1 MPAKYFEFRWH
12 ARAGQGAK
20 SASQMLAE
28 AALEMGKYVQS
39 FPEYGAERTGA
50 PMKAFNRIA
59 DVPILVHSSVENPDV
74 VIVIDDTMLGNP
86 DLVAGVRDETIFI
99 VNTTKDVD
107 FVRTKLGVKGKVCVI
122 PATDIALEEIKRGI
136 PNTVMLG
143 AIAKVTGV
151 ITLES
156 VEERIRKI
164 FGKKFSEE
172 VVEANVRALRRGFEE
187 VKCNG

>member
-1 MPAKYFEFRWH
+1 MPAKYFEIRWH

-50 PMKAFNRIA
+50 PMKAFNRVA
-59 DVPILVHSSVENPDV
+59 DEPILVHSSVENPDV
-74 VIVIDDTMLGNP
+74 VVIIDDTMLGQP
-86 DLVAGVRDETIFI
+86 MLTEGTDENTVFI
-99 VNTTKDVD
+99 VNTVKDVEA
-107 FVRTKLGVKGKVCVI
+107 VRQKLGAKGKVCTI
-122 PATDIALEEIKRGI
+122 AATDIALEEIKRGI

-143 AIAKVTGV
+143 AIAKVTGI

-156 VEERIRKI
+156 VEQRIRKA

-172 VVEANVRALRRGFEE
+172 IVEANVRALRRGFEE

>member
-1 MPAKYFEFRWH
+1 MPAKYFELRWH

-20 SASQMLAE
+20 SASQMFAE

-50 PMKAFNRIA
+50 PMKAFNRVS
-59 DVPILVHSSVENPDV
+59 DEPILVHSSVENPDV
-74 VIVIDDTMLGNP
+74 VIVIDDTLLGNP
-86 DLVAGVRDETIFI
+86 DIVSGMKDDSVLI
-99 VNTTKDVD
+99 VNTVRGED
-107 FVRTKLGVKGKVCVI
+107 FVRAKTGFKGKVCTI
-122 PATDIALEEIKRGI
+122 PATDIALEEFGKGI

-156 VEERIRKI
+156 AEERIRKT

-172 VVEANVRALRRGFEE
+172 IVEANIRALRRGFEE
-187 VKCNG
+187 VNCSA

>member
-1 MPAKYFEFRWH
+1 MPAKYYEFRWH

-86 DLVAGVRDETIFI
+86 DLVTGVKEETIFI
-99 VNTTKDVD
+99 VNTTKDLD
-107 FVRTKLGVKGKVCVI
+107 YVRTKLGGKGKVCVI

-156 VEERIRKI
+156 IEERIRKT
-164 FGKKFSEE
+164 FGKKFPEE
-172 VVEANVRALRRGFEE
+172 VVEANIRALRRGFEE

>member
-1 MPAKYFEFRWH
+1 MPAKYYEFRWH

-74 VIVIDDTMLGNP
+74 VIIIDDTMLGQP
-86 DLVAGVRDETIFI
+86 DLVAGVKEDTIFI
-99 VNTTKDVD
+99 VNTTKDVEY
-107 FVRTKLGVKGKVCVI
+107 VRAKLGAKGKVCVV
-122 PATDIALEEIKRGI
+122 PATAIALEEIKRGI

-156 VEERIRKI
+156 IEERIRKT
-164 FGKKFSEE
+164 FGKKFPEE
-172 VVEANVRALRRGFEE
+172 VVEANIRALRRGFEE

>member
-1 MPAKYFEFRWH
+1 VPAKYYEFRWH

-74 VIVIDDTMLGNP
+74 VIIIDDTMLGQP
-86 DLVAGVRDETIFI
+86 DLVAGVKEDTIFI
-99 VNTTKDVD
+99 VNTTKDVEY
-107 FVRTKLGVKGKVCVI
+107 VRAKLGAKGKVCVV
-122 PATDIALEEIKRGI
+122 PATAIALEEIKRGI

-156 VEERIRKI
+156 IEERIRKT
-164 FGKKFSEE
+164 FGKKFPEE
-172 VVEANVRALRRGFEE
+172 VVEANIRALRRGFEE

>member
-1 MPAKYFEFRWH
+1 MPAKYFEIRWH

-50 PMKAFNRIA
+50 PMKAFNRVS
-59 DVPILVHSSVENPDV
+59 DDPITVHSSVDNPDV
-74 VIVIDDTMLGNP
+74 VIIIDDTMLGQP
-86 DLVAGVRDETIFI
+86 MLVDGTDENTVFI
-99 VNTTKDVD
+99 VNTVKDIEYVKE
-107 FVRTKLGVKGKVCVI
+107 KLGTKGKVCTI
-122 PATDIALEEIKRGI
+122 AATDIALEELKRGI

-151 ITLES
+151 ITIES
-156 VEERIRKI
+156 AEKRIRKT
-164 FGKKFSEE
+164 FSKKFSEE
-172 VVEANVRALRRGFEE
+172 LVEANVRALRRGFEE

>member
-1 MPAKYFEFRWH
+1 MPAKYFEIRWH

-59 DVPILVHSSVENPDV
+59 DVPILVHSSVESPDV
-74 VIVIDDTMLGNP
+74 VIVIDDTMLGHP
-86 DLVAGVRDETIFI
+86 DLVTGVKEDTIFI
-99 VNTTKDVD
+99 VNTTKDIE
-107 FVRTKLGVKGKVCVI
+107 FVKEKLGISGKICVV

-143 AIAKVTGV
+143 AIAKVTGA

-156 VEERIRKI
+156 AEKRIRKT

-172 VVEANVRALRRGFEE
+172 IVEANIRALRRGFEE

>member
-74 VIVIDDTMLGNP
+74 VIIIDDTMLGNP
-86 DLVAGVRDETIFI
+86 DLVAGVKDDTIFI
-99 VNTTKDVD
+99 VNTTKDVEY
-107 FVRTKLGVKGKVCVI
+107 VRTKLGAKGKVCVI

-156 VEERIRKI
+156 AEERIRKT
-164 FGKKFSEE
+164 FAKKFPEE

>member
-1 MPAKYFEFRWH
+1 MPAKYFEIRWH

-50 PMKAFNRIA
+50 PMKAFNRVS
-59 DVPILVHSSVENPDV
+59 DDPITVHSSVDNPDV
-74 VIVIDDTMLGNP
+74 VIIIDDTMLGQP
-86 DLVAGVRDETIFI
+86 MLVDGTDENTVFI
-99 VNTTKDVD
+99 VNTVKDIEYVKE
-107 FVRTKLGVKGKVCVI
+107 KLDTKGKVCTI
-122 PATDIALEEIKRGI
+122 AATDIALEELKRGI

-151 ITLES
+151 ITIES
-156 VEERIRKI
+156 AEKRIRKT
-164 FGKKFSEE
+164 FSKKFSEE
-172 VVEANVRALRRGFEE
+172 LVEANVRALRRGFEE